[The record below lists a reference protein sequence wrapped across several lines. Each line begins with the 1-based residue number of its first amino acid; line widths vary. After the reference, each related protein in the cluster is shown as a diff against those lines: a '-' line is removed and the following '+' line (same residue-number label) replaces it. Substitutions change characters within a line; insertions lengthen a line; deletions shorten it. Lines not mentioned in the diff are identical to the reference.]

1 MNINECILH
10 NLRKLRKNR
19 FMYKIIVHDNVSDTV
34 FVFTCILK
42 TIHEKALLDD
52 FEARSV
58 YGIKYIR
65 GKIRTT
71 AGDW

>member
-1 MNINECILH
+1 MH
-10 NLRKLRKNR
+10 KL
-19 FMYKIIVHDNVSDTV
+19 IVHGNVSETV

-42 TIHEKALLDD
+42 KIHEKALLDD